1 VEESDAEGGEEGGEG
16 GGGGVVDI
24 KMEHVYK
31 CGENATWQ
39 QVYIFFFF
47 KSRLAATDAGKC
59 AISTAYR

>member
-1 VEESDAEGGEEGGEG
+1 L
-16 GGGGVVDI
+16 
-24 KMEHVYK
+24 EHVYK